1 MPSPITN
8 KVIAGTSGLD
18 GPAKGLQRVVN
29 GFWKVARPLQSLVNG
44 TWLGHAIHPIL
55 TDVVVGAWTVTLL
68 FDIVGIFVP
77 SAGLGPAAE
86 IALWLGVLAGLGSI
100 ATGLTDW
107 KDGYGEELRLGLV
120 HALIMT
126 TTTVLYIVSGL
137 IRLGAVDSD
146 AARVIAIVGYVLVTG
161 GSYLG
166 GEMAMAFGS
175 MVDHNAFRSGVR
187 QFTGIGALATF
198 KEGINYIE
206 LEDKPLLVVR
216 RGDVITAI
224 GAVCSHAG
232 GPLQD
237 GQLMG
242 NEVECPWH
250 GSRFRVDDGSVRRG
264 PATYPQPLYEVRLSG
279 GQVEVR
285 SRD

>member
-1 MPSPITN
+1 MPSPITT
-8 KVIAGTSGLD
+8 KVIHGSAGLD
-18 GPAKGLQRVVN
+18 GVAKSIARALTA
-29 GFWKVARPLQSLVNG
+29 FWNFARPLQSLMNG

-55 TDVVVGAWTVTLL
+55 TDVVVGAWTITLL
-68 FDIVGIFVP
+68 FDVVGFFVP

-86 IALWLGVLAGLGSI
+86 IALWLGVLTGLGAI
-100 ATGLTDW
+100 ATGATDW
-107 KDGYGEELRLGLV
+107 KDGYGEELRLGFV

-126 TTTVLYIVSGL
+126 ATTLIYVVSGL

-146 AARVIAIVGYVLVTG
+146 GARIVAIVGYVVLTA

-175 MVDHNAFRSGVR
+175 MVDHNAFRGDVR
-187 QFTGIGALATF
+187 EFTTIGTLTGL
-198 KEGINYIE
+198 KEGINFVQ
-206 LEDKPLLVVR
+206 LADKPVLVVR
-216 RGDVITAI
+216 KGDRISAV

-237 GQLMG
+237 GELLG
-242 NEVECPWH
+242 DEVECPWH
-250 GSRFRVDDGSVRRG
+250 GSRFRVTDGSVRRG
-264 PATYPQPLYEVRLSG
+264 PATYPQPHYEVRLSG
-279 GQVEVR
+279 GQVEIR